1 MKRCLERQN
10 LKMKA
15 LVHSKAFEMVYKD
28 IPKPTLESDSAIVKI
43 KSVGICGSDIHG
55 YTGDSGRRIPP
66 IVMGHEAS
74 GEIVEVNSNSKY
86 KVGQKVT
93 FDSTIYC
100 GNCDY
105 CDKGLVNLCSN
116 RKVLGVSCDEY
127 TKDGAMAEYLLI
139 PERIIYS
146 LNDNID
152 MDDAALIE
160 PASVAYHSIS
170 ISEIKTTDNVLV
182 IGAGV
187 IGLIIIQALRIK
199 GCNNIIVAD
208 KNENRLKI
216 AKYYGANTTVN
227 TKEKDITNRL
237 INDYKN
243 TIDIIFEAVGISE
256 TIGIGI
262 EVVKKKG
269 KVILIGNISPFV
281 QMPLQK
287 IVTKE
292 INMIGSCAIKD
303 EYTTVIKHL
312 SEKKLQ
318 FDKIITAKAPLSEG
332 DKYFK
337 IIEEGSSDHIKV
349 ILNP

>member
-1 MKRCLERQN
+1 
-10 LKMKA
+10 MKA
-15 LVHSKAFEMVYKD
+15 LVHTKVLEMEYTEM
-28 IPKPTLESDSAIVKI
+28 PKPTLDKDSVIIKI

-55 YTGDSGRRIPP
+55 YTGGSGRRIPP
-66 IVMGHEAS
+66 LVMGHEAS
-74 GEIVEVNSNSKY
+74 GQIVEVNSNSKY

-93 FDSTIYC
+93 FDSTIHCGDCEYC
-100 GNCDY
+100 N
-105 CDKGLVNLCSN
+105 KGLVNLCSY
-116 RKVLGVSCDEY
+116 RRVLGVSCNEY
-127 TKDGAMAEYLLI
+127 TQDGAMAEYISL
-139 PERIIYS
+139 PERIVYS
-146 LNDNID
+146 LDDNID
-152 MDDAALIE
+152 LDDAALIE

-170 ISEIKTTDNVLV
+170 LAEIKTNDNVLV

-208 KNENRLKI
+208 KNEKRLEI
-216 AKYYGANTTVN
+216 SKYYGAKTVINTI
-227 TKEKDITNRL
+227 EKDATYEL
-237 INDYKN
+237 INNYND
-243 TIDIIFEAVGISE
+243 TIDVVFEAVGISE

-262 EVVKKKG
+262 EAVKKKG
-269 KVILIGNISPFV
+269 RVILIGNISEFV

-292 INMIGSCAIKD
+292 IKIIGSCAIVD
-303 EYTTVIKHL
+303 EYPIVIKHL

-332 DKYFK
+332 GKYFK
-337 IIEEGSSDHIKV
+337 IIEEGNSDHIKV